1 MVLFC
6 YYINMKKTKTRIDN
20 DIVKVEHLKTY
31 KRPPSRRIQ
40 DEKRTDAYLLA
51 KVAAYGTGAS
61 DAQQKRMAGYSET
74 TIDSGIKVQATDI
87 YKERVAELMGMMGGS
102 LMGYAENVRKRVEA
116 GEHEKDTL
124 AQNVKTLKTLIDISK
139 ALLPTIK
146 QKTVS
151 TDEQGNKRI
160 VWQTINQ

>member
-1 MVLFC
+1 M
-6 YYINMKKTKTRIDN
+6 
-20 DIVKVEHLKTY
+20 
-31 KRPPSRRIQ
+31 P
-40 DEKRTDAYLLA
+40 
-51 KVAAYGTGAS
+51 
-61 DAQQKRMAGYSET
+61 
-74 TIDSGIKVQATDI
+74 IKV
-87 YKERVAELMGMMGGS
+87 S